1 MKDLVLLGATGSIGT
16 QTLDVIDYLNNDWNI
31 KALSAHTSI
40 DMLERQIRKY
50 KPEFAVV
57 TDDKSATKLKK
68 RLNNINTEV
77 LKGIDGM
84 KYAASLTDID
94 LVINAVV
101 GAAGLEPSLAA
112 LKAGNK
118 LGLANKESL
127 VIGGHL
133 IEKELQRQDAEI
145 LPIDSEHN
153 AVFQLIT
160 DHNNDDVENILLT
173 ASGGPFYDLSR
184 EKLSQV
190 TREDALDHPNWD
202 MGNKITIDSATM
214 MNKGLEVIE
223 AHWLF
228 GTSYDNIKVVVHP
241 ESIIHSMVEL
251 KDKTIMAEMGTADM
265 RTPILNVLS
274 YPERIKGPAE
284 NLDLFAVSQLNF
296 LPPDFDKFPALKL
309 AYEAGREGGSMPVVL
324 NAANEI
330 VVRQFLLEKISFNRI
345 PIIIE
350 KVMNKH
356 ELIKE
361 PSLDE
366 VLKVDQWARRE
377 AKEAVYN
384 DYDNS

>member
-274 YPERIKGPAE
+274 YPERTKGPAE